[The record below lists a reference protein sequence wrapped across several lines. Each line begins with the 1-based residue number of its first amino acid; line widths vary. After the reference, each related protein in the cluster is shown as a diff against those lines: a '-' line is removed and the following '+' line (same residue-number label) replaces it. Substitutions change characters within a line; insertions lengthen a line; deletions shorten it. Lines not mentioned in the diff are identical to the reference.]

1 MPLRFMIVIP
11 VYNHAQTLRAVAS
24 QAIEVH
30 ETVMVVDDGSTDGG
44 AGTLEGLSIHLMRHP
59 VNQGKGAAILTAAR
73 EARRLG
79 MTHIITL
86 DADGQHDPRDASTF
100 VQLMQ
105 ADPRAI
111 ILGRRSFPP
120 TGVPGLTRFGRAFSN
135 FWVRL
140 QTGIPVGDSQ
150 SGFRGY
156 PLEVIE
162 GLRLHERG
170 YAFEVEILVKAA
182 WAGVHLHETAVR
194 VYYPPSRERVSHFRV
209 VADNLRISLLNTRLT
224 MRCLFPFPHRQLF
237 KPRGS
242 QDRVSVLHPIRS
254 LRRLLEENAAPSG
267 LAISSA
273 LGVTLGAFPLFF
285 CHTLVILGVAGYFRL
300 NKITALAA
308 SQLCMP
314 PMVPALCIEAGYFM
328 RHGKILTEISL
339 ETLGYQALERI
350 WEWLLG
356 SLLVAPAMGLVA
368 GALVYAL
375 AMAVRWTIREI
386 PTPKD

>member
-1 MPLRFMIVIP
+1 
-11 VYNHAQTLRAVAS
+11 
-24 QAIEVH
+24 
-30 ETVMVVDDGSTDGG
+30 
-44 AGTLEGLSIHLMRHP
+44 
-59 VNQGKGAAILTAAR
+59 
-73 EARRLG
+73 
-79 MTHIITL
+79 
-86 DADGQHDPRDASTF
+86 
-100 VQLMQ
+100 
-105 ADPRAI
+105 
-111 ILGRRSFPP
+111 
-120 TGVPGLTRFGRAFSN
+120 
-135 FWVRL
+135 
-140 QTGIPVGDSQ
+140 
-150 SGFRGY
+150 
-156 PLEVIE
+156 
-162 GLRLHERG
+162 
-170 YAFEVEILVKAA
+170 
-182 WAGVHLHETAVR
+182 
-194 VYYPPSRERVSHFRV
+194 
-209 VADNLRISLLNTRLT
+209 
-224 MRCLFPFPHRQLF
+224 
-237 KPRGS
+237 
-242 QDRVSVLHPIRS
+242 VLHPIRS
-254 LRRLLEENAAPSG
+254 LRRLLEENAVPSG